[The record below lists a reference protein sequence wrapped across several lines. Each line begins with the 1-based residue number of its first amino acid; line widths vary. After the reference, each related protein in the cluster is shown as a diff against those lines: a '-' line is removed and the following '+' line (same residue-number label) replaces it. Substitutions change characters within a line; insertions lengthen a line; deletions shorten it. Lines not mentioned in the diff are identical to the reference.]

1 MYGRDKYGKHKLPF
15 VKIGR
20 GAPQLDE
27 FTAQSGAKLTSK
39 RNGKFFGQILI
50 KTR

>member
-20 GAPQLDE
+20 GAPQDDE
-27 FTAQSGAKLTSK
+27 FIAQSGAKLTSTK
-39 RNGKFFGQILI
+39 TKFKIEF
-50 KTR
+50 